1 MPATMTSHTSPPT
14 LPYHLSRLFPLP
26 PSLIPPSPT
35 HPALRSYRVRAR
47 ARGEGKGEGGGRE
60 RTEGRGRGRRAGE
73 RVPAEGGT
81 LGRDNSLFFQV
92 RVIGRS
98 AAFPSS
104 LSRRRRALAA
114 VLGSPYRRGNFLEE
128 GFYCET
134 QRLPGSFFCCFKSV
148 LLVYL
153 LICLSMLSSVPS
165 LLPFVD
171 ILRSIALYSY
181 RLNESPKDT
190 HEEKRKKTYTPSY
203 INQLTQSLDT

>member
-1 MPATMTSHTSPPT
+1 M
-14 LPYHLSRLFPLP
+14 
-26 PSLIPPSPT
+26 
-35 HPALRSYRVRAR
+35 
-47 ARGEGKGEGGGRE
+47 
-60 RTEGRGRGRRAGE
+60 
-73 RVPAEGGT
+73 PAEGGT

-128 GFYCET
+128 GFYRET
-134 QRLPGSFFCCFKSV
+134 RRLPGSFSCCFKSV

-153 LICLSMLSSVPS
+153 FICLSMLSSIPS

-171 ILRSIALYSY
+171 ILRSMALYSY

-203 INQLTQSLDT
+203 MNQLTQSLDT